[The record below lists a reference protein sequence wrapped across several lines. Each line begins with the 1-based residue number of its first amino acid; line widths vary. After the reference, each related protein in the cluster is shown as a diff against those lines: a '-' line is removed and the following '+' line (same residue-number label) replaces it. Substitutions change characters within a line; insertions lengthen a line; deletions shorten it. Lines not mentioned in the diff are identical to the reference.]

1 MEIFLRTMILFVAF
15 FSTYLLYPFFI
26 DFLRRNS
33 IGQFIRKEGP
43 DLHNYKEGTPTMGG
57 LLFIA
62 SGSIFGVLM
71 NPVGETFFLVLAV
84 ILFAFIGLLDDWLSV
99 RRKNAEG
106 LKVYQKFLLQIVF
119 AILLVLFSQMMSPH
133 THILLPF
140 SNQRL
145 ELGFFYYIF
154 TVFVIVAIS
163 NAVNLTDGLDGLAGS
178 VFLSTAVPL
187 YVFYRFHGNDFPI
200 LLTFSLAVCA
210 FLFYNFKPAKVFMGD
225 TGAIALGGL
234 LGGVVSLTGTE
245 LFLLF
250 FALIFFVETLSVLIQ
265 VGWYKIT
272 KRRVFKMSPLHH
284 HYELKGY
291 SEESIVFRFSVV
303 NLIAALLILGV
314 YK

>member
-1 MEIFLRTMILFVAF
+1 
-15 FSTYLLYPFFI
+15 
-26 DFLRRNS
+26 
-33 IGQFIRKEGP
+33 
-43 DLHNYKEGTPTMGG
+43 
-57 LLFIA
+57 
-62 SGSIFGVLM
+62 
-71 NPVGETFFLVLAV
+71 
-84 ILFAFIGLLDDWLSV
+84 
-99 RRKNAEG
+99 
-106 LKVYQKFLLQIVF
+106 
-119 AILLVLFSQMMSPH
+119 
-133 THILLPF
+133 
-140 SNQRL
+140 
-145 ELGFFYYIF
+145 
-154 TVFVIVAIS
+154 VIVAIS